1 MTSFAELTGKTAKK
15 IENLRNK
22 ASTIT
27 STRKVKIYLSNPTN
41 KNFPFVIK
49 SMGPLLLD
57 GNVCDDVNVFVF
69 SQMKGTILSGSRL
82 GLDLKFNS
90 ARNGMYSRQFSLLG
104 KHSSFSF
111 VVNARK

>member
-1 MTSFAELTGKTAKK
+1 VTSFAQLTGKTAKK
-15 IENLRNK
+15 IEKLRNK
-22 ASTIT
+22 ASTIA
-27 STRKVKIYLSNPTN
+27 TRKVKIYLSNPTN

-69 SQMKGTILSGSRL
+69 SQMKGTIFSGSRL

-104 KHSSFSF
+104 KHSSITFF
-111 VVNARK
+111 VNAKK